1 MKKTILF
8 TAVTVMGGNFARTTV
23 TSLYSIYGAYFLGL
37 FKCLS
42 IEHRH
47 CKFKAVDLDPSINS
61 HLNAKNIMAEI
72 KYEGRLEVGY
82 NNNERIVFNVKEVP
96 FHVTYKQRPTENL
109 IILVFGGARGITAEC
124 LKHIQD
130 TRCTLIIIGR
140 SFEMDTRN
148 KFANYNNFEEIK
160 KALIDHYKGDKM
172 PSPSEINRE
181 CSNILRQKEINHN
194 IKILTNSQVTI
205 EYKTAD
211 VTNLGDLE
219 SIVKDT
225 YSQYGRIDGII
236 HAAGILKDKLF
247 LDQNIDAF
255 SQVYKT
261 KVTILEAIYRYIDI
275 KSLSLLIFFS
285 SVAGRF
291 GNVGQSDY
299 ASANE
304 TISRFACYAKHLNNN
319 LCVNSICWGPWDTTG
334 MANESVKERFRKQK
348 IIPIPL
354 HSGVLMFEKAFLG
367 GYINTVE
374 VIAGKGPWVGYETHD
389 TEKCLAS
396 TIDQSSRLPFMGS
409 KIEYEP
415 TGSVS
420 CYYEIDK
427 SNHIFLNDHK
437 IDENPVIPATGAM
450 ELMAELVQK
459 AWPDWIVTEVRCLRV
474 LKGIVINSELM
485 SKSIKIKAKPST
497 HANAN
502 EFSVS
507 ASIVDNK
514 TNQVYYSASVI
525 LGNSFPDSSVENFNS
540 ERLLFNVSASEL
552 YKNSLF
558 HGPLFQLIEKTT
570 EPTANGISSVVKGS
584 KIQDWFSVVN
594 PDQSWLFDPGLLDTG
609 PQLAIVWARKMHK
622 TTPLPSQ
629 FDSVIRYRE
638 TNSSETFIS
647 ILKIKEFD
655 GINMTY
661 DVFYYAENGELV
673 IKMNGLKGICNS
685 SLNRLSSQ

>member
-1 MKKTILF
+1 
-8 TAVTVMGGNFARTTV
+8 MGGDFARTKV
-23 TSLYSIYGAYFLGL
+23 SSLHSIYGAYFLGL

-47 CKFKAVDLDPSINS
+47 CKFKAVDLDASIDS
-61 HLNAKNIMAEI
+61 HFNAKNIMEEI

-82 NNNERIVFNVKEVP
+82 INNKRIVFNVKEVP
-96 FHVTYKQRPTENL
+96 FHLTYEKRTTENL

-130 TRCTLIIIGR
+130 TECTLIIIGR
-140 SFEMDTRN
+140 SFEIDSH
-148 KFANYNNFEEIK
+148 KEFANYNNFEELR
-160 KALIDHYKGDKM
+160 KALIDHYKGDKI
-172 PSPSEINRE
+172 PSPAEINRE
-181 CSNILRQKEINHN
+181 CSNILRQKEINDN
-194 IKILTNSQVTI
+194 INILTNSRVTI

-211 VTNLGDLE
+211 VTKLDDLE

-255 SQVYKT
+255 RQVYKT
-261 KVTILEAIYRYIDI
+261 KVTLLEAIYRYIDI
-275 KSLSLLIFFS
+275 KNLSLLIFFS

-304 TISRFACYAKHLNNN
+304 TISRFACYAKHLNTN

-334 MANESVKERFRKQK
+334 MANESVKERFRQQK

-389 TEKCLAS
+389 TEKCLTS
-396 TIDQSSRLPFMGS
+396 TIDQSSRLPF
-409 KIEYEP
+409 IESEIDYEP

-420 CYYEIDK
+420 YYFKIDK

-437 IDENPVIPATGAM
+437 IDANPVIPATGAM

-459 AWPDWIVTEVRCLRV
+459 AWPDWIVTEVRSLRV
-474 LKGIVINSELM
+474 LKGIVIESELM
-485 SKSIKIKAKPST
+485 SKSIKVRAKPST
-497 HANAN
+497 HAYAN

-507 ASIVDNK
+507 ASIVDNT
-514 TNQVYYSASVI
+514 TNQVYYSATVI
-525 LGNSFPDSSVENFNS
+525 LGNSFPDSSNENFNS
-540 ERLLFNVSASEL
+540 EKLLFNVNASDL

-558 HGPLFQLIEKTT
+558 HGPLFQLIEQTT
-570 EPTANGISSVVKGS
+570 EATTSGISSIVKGS
-584 KIQDWFSVVN
+584 TIQDWFSVIKQ
-594 PDQSWLFDPGLLDTG
+594 DQSWIFDPGLLDTG
-609 PQLAIVWARKMHK
+609 PQLAIVWARKMHN

-629 FDSVIRYRE
+629 FDSVIRYRK
-638 TNSSETFIS
+638 TSSSETFIS
-647 ILKIKEFD
+647 ILKIKDFD

-673 IKMNGLKGICNS
+673 IKMNGLKGTCIA